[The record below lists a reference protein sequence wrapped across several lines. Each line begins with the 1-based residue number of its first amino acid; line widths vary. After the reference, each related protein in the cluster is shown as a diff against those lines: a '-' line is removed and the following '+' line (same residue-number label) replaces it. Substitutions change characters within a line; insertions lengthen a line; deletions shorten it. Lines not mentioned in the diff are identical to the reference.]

1 MTDTVNDV
9 WTPTEADR
17 EITSHKELVVDGKY
31 RVRAL
36 FNGSPRFISEEA
48 FTYNYPYEPELPAVD
63 VFTVE
68 SEPFLGRG
76 WDTDERA
83 YCVVISYP
91 SWGER
96 VAVALS
102 SLGVEAPGSIEPCP
116 GYDNDDDHECDDSC
130 SPRRFCTWRVG

>member
-48 FTYNYPYEPELPAVD
+48 FTYNYPYEPELLKRWTYSPLSQNHSSVAAG
-63 VFTVE
+63 TPTSGPTASLSPIRAGE
-68 SEPFLGRG
+68 S
-76 WDTDERA
+76 
-83 YCVVISYP
+83 V
-91 SWGER
+91 
-96 VAVALS
+96 
-102 SLGVEAPGSIEPCP
+102 
-116 GYDNDDDHECDDSC
+116 
-130 SPRRFCTWRVG
+130 